1 MGLDSMIITSVLGS
15 GWAAQ
20 EGRKHNDATVTTENI
35 ARIARIA
42 NG

>member
-15 GWAAQ
+15 GLAAQ
-20 EGRKHNDATVTTENI
+20 ESRKNNDATVTTENI
-35 ARIARIA
+35 ARMVTIA

>member
-15 GWAAQ
+15 GLVAQ
-20 EGRKHNDATVTTENI
+20 DSRKHNDATAMPDHI
-35 ARIARIA
+35 ARIDTA

>member
-15 GWAAQ
+15 GLDAQ
-20 EGRKHNDATVTTENI
+20 ESRKNNDATATPDNI
-35 ARIARIA
+35 ARIDTA